1 MSSQIRIERKKYY
14 EILEKIQKGNLDIT
28 DWLEWFLNCLLHAL
42 RSSETILEK
51 VIFKHN
57 FWMNNSS
64 VIKNER
70 QRKLLNRLLDG
81 FDGKL
86 TTSKWAKIGKC
97 SQDTATRDIQDL
109 IEKKILYKLPGGGRS
124 TGYDLINE

>member
-1 MSSQIRIERKKYY
+1 
-14 EILEKIQKGNLDIT
+14 
-28 DWLEWFLNCLLHAL
+28 
-42 RSSETILEK
+42 
-51 VIFKHN
+51 
-57 FWMNNSS
+57 MNNSS

-81 FDGKL
+81 FNGKL

-109 IEKKILYKLPGGGRS
+109 IEKGILYKLPGGGRS
-124 TGYDLINE
+124 TGYDLIIEMNNKIPARNNVQK